1 MNCSNYVHNDPIGG
15 SKFISGTTCT
25 GTVAFYT
32 LTLGQQVCMNNSR
45 PLINLNGLVISGDC
59 TGVTPTPT
67 PTPIDFC
74 YISGFSYYDAVF
86 QCPNDG
92 LDYYDRYGVWYFSAY
107 TGSQFT
113 DNHPQLNFTLTN
125 GTDFA
130 TVSIEPGQYFT
141 EFVYPKI
148 DFRYTDT
155 GCVSTTY
162 PDWYIYTPPTT
173 QCRLT
178 PTPTR
183 TPTPTVTPTTTVTPT
198 VTKTATPT
206 QTSTPTITPT
216 ISLTPTNSQTPT
228 PTITLTPSIT
238 PTITPTITSTVT
250 PTRTPTI
257 TSTVTPTITPT
268 ITSTVTPT
276 RTPNQVFEYWTT
288 LSGFSNLLDA
298 CASGQTCERVLYSR
312 DNPLTSSPV
321 RSILYTDAGLTT
333 PYNGGALRYALSLN
347 CGGTWR
353 AAQITTD
360 GQVFSTLACSSPTP
374 TPTNVTSTPTPT
386 ITTTTTLTPT
396 PTITPTISLTP
407 TNTITPTPTIT
418 KTVTPTRTSSPTPT
432 PSSTP
437 PPFSPISISN
447 LQYWF
452 DASSGSSVSSWTN
465 YGSLGGNISQG
476 DSTLQPEVKTDSF
489 MGAWTGTTMRF
500 LNRDRMTGTFAN
512 VNFSA
517 ATQFLVYKQVSRATF
532 GDIIGYRIWDG
543 SSNIFSQW
551 LSRTSTPVGAGFYY
565 PFSGYTMSGN
575 TLVGSPTLISA
586 KTSGV
591 TQGTAFIDMEIN
603 DTTQVMNTT
612 GSTAYLSGNTF
623 VVGGVT
629 TFGGTNDVE
638 FAELIVYNKVLNP
651 TEFLQVENYLK
662 NKYQYNTW
670 TIPTP
675 TPTLTPS
682 ITPSSVTPTPTPTQ
696 TVTRTPTQTPTI
708 TPTITKTPTLTPTK
722 TPAPTPT
729 RVNFYEYEV
738 EYWERSG
745 GSCNY
750 FNTQTVKTVSP
761 LNTNQYYCISFGGA
775 GRYKINLLNGF
786 GPSAAPLFTPV
797 GGGNVNCTVL
807 LNC

>member
-1 MNCSNYVHNDPIGG
+1 
-15 SKFISGTTCT
+15 
-25 GTVAFYT
+25 
-32 LTLGQQVCMNNSR
+32 MNNSR

-92 LDYYDRYGVWYFSAY
+92 LDYFDRYGVWYFSAY
-107 TGSQFT
+107 TGSILT

-155 GCVSTTY
+155 GCISTTY
-162 PDWYIYTPPTT
+162 PDWYVYTPPTT
-173 QCRLT
+173 QCFLT
-178 PTPTR
+178 PTPTN
-183 TPTPTVTPTTTVTPT
+183 TPTPT
-198 VTKTATPT
+198 KTPT
-206 QTSTPTITPT
+206 QTP
-216 ISLTPTNSQTPT
+216 
-228 PTITLTPSIT
+228 T
-238 PTITPTITSTVT
+238 PTITPTITL
-250 PTRTPTI
+250 
-257 TSTVTPTITPT
+257 TSSVTPTITPT
-268 ITSTVTPT
+268 QTPT
-276 RTPNQVFEYWTT
+276 GTPNPICLSEIDESGNSNPVFNGTYYYNTIGYFEASTNT
-288 LSGFSNLLDA
+288 FVSGVAPNGNSYVVYVNSLGNRIIIFRNGPSYTWINHIPPN
-298 CASGQTCERVLYSR
+298 GIQ
-312 DNPLTSSPV
+312 SSLQSV
-321 RSILYTDAGLTT
+321 SI
-333 PYNGGALRYALSLN
+333 
-347 CGGTWR
+347 
-353 AAQITTD
+353 TD
-360 GQVFSTLACSSPTP
+360 GTYYFPQSGPAGGSYLTYPTICNPTP
-374 TPTNVTSTPTPT
+374 TPTITSTLTPTITPTRTLTPTPTITSTLTPTITPTRTLTPTPT

-517 ATQFLVYKQVSRATF
+517 ATQFLVFKQVSRGTF

-543 SSNIFSQW
+543 SSNVFSQW
-551 LSRTSTPVGAGFYY
+551 LSRTSTPIGNAFNL
-565 PFSGYTMSGN
+565 PFSGISLSN
-575 TLVGSPTLISA
+575 TALVGSPSLISIE
-586 KTSGV
+586 TSGL
-591 TQGTAFIDMEIN
+591 TQGSALIDMEIN
-603 DTTQVMNTT
+603 DVTQVMTYSA
-612 GSTAYLSGNTF
+612 STAYLSGNTF

-750 FNTQTVKTVSP
+750 FNTQTVKTISP

-786 GPSAAPLFTPV
+786 GPSSAPLFTPL
-797 GGGNVNCTVL
+797 GSGNVNCTVL